1 MIETIVRDHLAA
13 AGITAVTEIP
23 EGGVAKPFALVE
35 KTGGGREN
43 HIRSATVA
51 VQSYGETLFAA
62 AALNEEVIAAM
73 DGLCEQP
80 EIAACELNSDY
91 NFTDTTKRQYRYQAV
106 FDIVYYD

>member
-1 MIETIVRDHLAA
+1 MIEIIVRDHLAA

-23 EGGVAKPFALVE
+23 EGGVAKPYALVE

-62 AALNEEVIAAM
+62 AVLNERVLAAM
-73 DGLCEQP
+73 DELCVLP
-80 EIAACELNSDY
+80 EVSSCELNSDY
-91 NFTDTTKRQYRYQAV
+91 NYTDPEKKEYRYQAV